1 MEILRK
7 MKVYTDKEIKYRDKL
22 TGSDEYD
29 YDGYYKFPF
38 YEEDLW
44 ISSEE

>member
-29 YDGYYKFPF
+29 YFTIDTKQIDLA
-38 YEEDLW
+38 DLW